1 MSGTMVNQELKQDPA
16 KARLSSSIAMIMAL
30 ISFSMLFATLMLGYF
45 AFRFT
50 SEVWPPLGMERISLG
65 IPTASTVVILLS
77 SLLYL
82 CFESKVSQ
90 KSLKS
95 GRFYFTAT
103 FVLGCTFMI
112 IQTLLWSKLKELGIF
127 TGTSVFASM
136 LYAFTWIHAAHVA
149 GGIIA
154 LLFLIPTV
162 SGTREH
168 EASLSWV
175 QNVGQ
180 YWHFLGIVWVIMY
193 FSLFV
198 F

>member
-1 MSGTMVNQELKQDPA
+1 MSGTMVNQELRLDPA
-16 KARLSSSIAMIMAL
+16 KAKLSSSIAMIMAL

-50 SEVWPPLGMERISLG
+50 SEVWPPLGMERITLG
-65 IPTASTVVILLS
+65 LPTMSTAIILIS
-77 SLLYL
+77 SLFYL
-82 CFESKVSQ
+82 GFESSFIQ
-90 KSLKS
+90 KEAKKS
-95 GRFYFTAT
+95 KLYFYSTLA
-103 FVLGCTFMI
+103 LGCLFMFA
-112 IQTLLWSKLKELGIF
+112 QTMLWSKLRSEGIF

-136 LYAFTWIHAAHVA
+136 IYAFTWIHAAHVL

-154 LLFLIPTV
+154 LLFLLPTI
-162 SGTREH
+162 SGKRDH
-168 EASLSWV
+168 DKSLSLV

-180 YWHFLGIVWVIMY
+180 YWHFLGIVWLIMY

>member
-1 MSGTMVNQELKQDPA
+1 MSGTMVNQELKLDPA

-50 SEVWPPLGMERISLG
+50 SEVWPPLGMERIALAL
-65 IPTASTVVILLS
+65 PTTSTAIILLS
-77 SLLYL
+77 SLFYF
-82 CFESKVSQ
+82 CFESSVAQ
-90 KSLKS
+90 NNLKRS
-95 GRFYFTAT
+95 KLFFFIT
-103 FVLGCTFMI
+103 FALGCGFMLV
-112 IQTLLWSKLKELGIF
+112 QTMLWSKLQELGIF
-127 TGTSVFASM
+127 TGSSVFASM
-136 LYAFTWIHAAHVA
+136 IYAFTWIHAAHVA

-154 LLFLIPTV
+154 LLFLIPTI
-162 SGTREH
+162 SGKREH
-168 EASLSWV
+168 DRSVSWA

-180 YWHFLGIVWVIMY
+180 YWHFLGVVWMIMY

>member
-1 MSGTMVNQELKQDPA
+1 MSGTMVNQELRMDSK
-16 KARLSSSIAMIMAL
+16 KAALSSSIAMIMAL

-45 AFRFT
+45 AYRFT

-65 IPTASTVVILLS
+65 LPTISTLVILMS
-77 SLLYL
+77 SLLYFF
-82 CFESKVSQ
+82 FEADFSGSQ
-90 KSLKS
+90 KRSKL
-95 GRFYFTAT
+95 YFGAT
-103 FVLGCTFMI
+103 FILGCTFMA
-112 IQTLLWSKLKELGIF
+112 IQTLLWSKLKSQGIF

-136 LYAFTWIHAAHVA
+136 IYAFTWIHAAHVV

-154 LLFLIPTV
+154 LLFLIPSI
-162 SGTREH
+162 SGKRELGK
-168 EASLSWV
+168 SISWV

-180 YWHFLGIVWVIMY
+180 YWHFLGVVWVIMY

>member
-1 MSGTMVNQELKQDPA
+1 MSGTMVNQELRLDPA

-45 AFRFT
+45 AYRFT

-65 IPTASTVVILLS
+65 LPTISTAIILLS
-77 SLLYL
+77 SILYF
-82 CFESKVSQ
+82 CFESAFAQ
-90 KSLKS
+90 NDIRKSRAFFFL
-95 GRFYFTAT
+95 T
-103 FVLGCTFMI
+103 FILGCGFMLS
-112 IQTLLWSKLKELGIF
+112 QTLLWSRLQELGIF
-127 TGTSVFASM
+127 TGSSVFASM
-136 LYAFTWIHAAHVA
+136 IYAFTWIHAAHVA

-154 LLFLIPTV
+154 LLFLLPTV
-162 SGTREH
+162 SGTRDH
-168 EASLSWV
+168 DKSTSWI

-180 YWHFLGIVWVIMY
+180 YWHFLGVVWLIMY